1 MDKFLSTPS
10 SQRATVTP
18 LPDDMHVVFLSTP
31 SSQRA
36 TSSGSSS
43 TAGWADFYP
52 RPLRRGRHAAR
63 RTRVARAENFY
74 PRPLRRGRLQAYI
87 NQLRQQQISIHALFA
102 EGDARPGLHCGAHGG
117 ISIHAL
123 FAEGD
128 PPGRALFMCPNYF
141 YPRPLRRGRLGRS
154 AGKSR
159 CNDFYPR
166 PLRRG
171 RHSPA
176 RCGTALRRNFY
187 PRPLRRGR
195 PHIRQFVRQLVHISI
210 HALFAEGDRR
220 ILFEHC
226 ADGIS
231 IHALFAEG
239 DRVRPCWS
247 PSPSDFYP
255 RPLRRGRPARDLR
268 PGQHRTISIHA
279 LFAEGDDLNGL
290 FDAGFYYTFLST
302 PSSQRATQTG
312 SVHVQFRSTFLS
324 TPSSQRATCSINA
337 TVYPPHYFY
346 PRPLRRGRLSAC
358 AASALVSTFLST
370 PSSQRATGVCASAAV
385 TVAISIHALFAE
397 GDHPACAWCGR
408 PSRDF
413 YPRPLRRGRPSA
425 PM

>member
-141 YPRPLRRGRLGRS
+141 YPRPLRRGRL
-154 AGKSR
+154 
-159 CNDFYPR
+159 
-166 PLRRG
+166 
-171 RHSPA
+171 
-176 RCGTALRRNFY
+176 
-187 PRPLRRGR
+187 
-195 PHIRQFVRQLVHISI
+195 
-210 HALFAEGDRR
+210 
-220 ILFEHC
+220 
-226 ADGIS
+226 
-231 IHALFAEG
+231 
-239 DRVRPCWS
+239 
-247 PSPSDFYP
+247 
-255 RPLRRGRPARDLR
+255 
-268 PGQHRTISIHA
+268 
-279 LFAEGDDLNGL
+279 
-290 FDAGFYYTFLST
+290 
-302 PSSQRATQTG
+302 
-312 SVHVQFRSTFLS
+312 
-324 TPSSQRATCSINA
+324 
-337 TVYPPHYFY
+337 
-346 PRPLRRGRLSAC
+346 
-358 AASALVSTFLST
+358 
-370 PSSQRATGVCASAAV
+370 
-385 TVAISIHALFAE
+385 
-397 GDHPACAWCGR
+397 
-408 PSRDF
+408 
-413 YPRPLRRGRPSA
+413 
-425 PM
+425 

>member
-1 MDKFLSTPS
+1 MYCRASSSDFYPRPLRRGRQKTANAPTAQSHFYPRPLRRGRPHGNAGPRIPARYFYPRPLRRGRPTNQSNTLQHRDFYPRPLRRGRPAGAAAAVAEHFDFYPRPLRRGRQDHDTLRQRLLPFLSTPS
-10 SQRATVTP
+10 SQRAT
-18 LPDDMHVVFLSTP
+18 
-31 SSQRA
+31 
-36 TSSGSSS
+36 
-43 TAGWADFYP
+43 
-52 RPLRRGRHAAR
+52 AAR
-63 RTRVARAENFY
+63 GSRAAASN
-74 PRPLRRGRLQAYI
+74 
-87 NQLRQQQISIHALFA
+87 
-102 EGDARPGLHCGAHGG
+102 
-117 ISIHAL
+117 
-123 FAEGD
+123 
-128 PPGRALFMCPNYF
+128 
-141 YPRPLRRGRLGRS
+141 
-154 AGKSR
+154 
-159 CNDFYPR
+159 FYPR